1 LPGLKAI
8 LVSVPKILRVI
19 ILLVFMSYSSAPVWG
34 FASYPTA
41 ESQIYPMPVL
51 AEGRDF
57 ATLVLRDAWDMQEYS
72 DVSQYLNQSGQSIQI
87 TDVQVENGV
96 FSARSVDSH
105 DADANFHV
113 LFPGYDQ
120 ALFTGK
126 TGHNFPIDAETYRCL
141 YIAMKVES
149 GPSSNQHGPDHF
161 RVFWFANEKLNI
173 VEEGGI
179 WGLTKGVYLY
189 EPDEYDIYGY
199 PNHKWKLY
207 HVDLSSP
214 DNNESGPS
222 WTKWSDHKWWQGLR
236 IDPTVQ
242 QNVKF
247 QVDWLRLTDCEPIK
261 LEIPRP
267 TRSDPNVWVSLRGS
281 GRQIMVSSFEIDDQV
296 LRLDTQ
302 GLPPGMYEYHI
313 EDGNQPITGA
323 FEINQTPIAHFLRPS
338 FTSGKD
344 YASQFGNPWN
354 FRDGSDFTAIYR
366 MEYSLADGLLHMIT
380 PSGVLDN
387 DPDPVIELNAP
398 TSIVQASEY
407 RYLTFR
413 MYTDK
418 ESLPYPWQNVPG
430 GMVVRWVWGVQRH
443 SSLCYLVSND
453 IPFDGGWQT
462 ITVDFSDPYNAAI
475 DPGHNPVGEC
485 HGVTPSWNQPD
496 PVNHL
501 RFDPNENILGVD
513 MVQKL
518 DWIRLTKVDEVTRG
532 QLFPVQIALNKPLD
546 EINQLTYF
554 YTNDLENPTK
564 FLAEAYIK
572 PELPF
577 QFYLPVTFNKSIPSN
592 LPAIEN
598 GISFIWD
605 TKMASPGEYYICIK
619 IEDDYNQAVYCSQAP
634 MKVTS
639 P

>member
-1 LPGLKAI
+1 LPGLKTI
-8 LVSVPKILRVI
+8 LVSVPKILRAI
-19 ILLVFMSYSSAPVWG
+19 ILLVFMSLSSAPVWS
-34 FASYPTA
+34 AALNSHTERHVQPL
-41 ESQIYPMPVL
+41 QVL
-51 AEGRDF
+51 PEGRDF
-57 ATLVLRDAWDMQEYS
+57 ATLVLRDAWDMNEFS
-72 DVSQYLNQSGQSIQI
+72 DISQYLNQSGQSVQIINIQVSDGI
-87 TDVQVENGV
+87 
-96 FSARSVDSH
+96 FSARSVDIPG
-105 DADANFHV
+105 ADANFHV
-113 LFPGYDQ
+113 LFPGYNR
-120 ALFTGK
+120 ALFAGK
-126 TGHNFPIDAETYRCL
+126 TGHNYPISSDEFRCL
-141 YIAMKVES
+141 NIAMKVES
-149 GPSSNQHGPDHF
+149 GPNNQFGSDQYQ
-161 RVFWFANEKLNI
+161 VFWFQNEKLNGP
-173 VEEGGI
+173 GGV
-179 WGLTKGVYLY
+179 WGFTKGFRLY
-189 EPDEYDIYGY
+189 ESNEYDVNGVPI
-199 PNHKWKLY
+199 HKWELY
-207 HVDLSSP
+207 QVDLGTL
-214 DNNESGPS
+214 ETHGGE
-222 WTKWSDHKWWQGLR
+222 TRWSEQQWWQGLR
-236 IDPTVQ
+236 IDPTLQ
-242 QNVKF
+242 RNVNF
-247 QVDWLRLTDCEPIK
+247 EVDWIRLTDCVPIWF
-261 LEIPRP
+261 EISWGTNQHP
-267 TRSDPNVWVSLRGS
+267 TVWVSPQGS
-281 GRQIMVSSFEIDDQV
+281 GRQIMVSNFEIDGQV

-302 GLPPGMYEYHI
+302 GLPPGMYDYKI
-313 EDGNQPITGA
+313 EDGNQSITGS

-338 FTSGKD
+338 YISGAD
-344 YASQFGNPWN
+344 YASQFGNPWD
-354 FRDGSDFTAIYR
+354 FQDGSDFTAIYR
-366 MEYSLADGLLHMIT
+366 MGYSLADGLLQLIT
-380 PSGVLDN
+380 PSGILGN
-387 DPDPVIELNAP
+387 DPDPVIELNSP
-398 TSIVQASEY
+398 TSIIEASEY

-413 MYTDK
+413 MYTDE

-453 IPFDGGWQT
+453 IPFDVGWQT

-475 DPGHNPVGEC
+475 DPEHDPVGEC
-485 HGVTPSWNQPD
+485 HGVTPRWNQPD